1 MPNRINVHTSSAHR
15 IACMLSLRTAT
26 LTKANCS
33 GLSLYRALLK
43 QSSALHVG
51 GSNEHSPSKS
61 SDLLSSL
68 VQFRFHQDR
77 KLKSPTQ
84 IANGLKAGY
93 EALDLLDACNKSFPS
108 APAQLKSLLESTAA
122 QAEYTSAYRAA
133 LAAARSP
140 TSPQKLSKIAHLK
153 AIATKANSTRYP
165 WSKPVLERPLPLDE
179 IKGGKRRVPNLVSA
193 QGIPFLRYSKPQ
205 PISLSR
211 VIRQKQDWDQRK
223 WTQQESLKG
232 DMVIAQWEDEWDEIV
247 AGQMAEEH
255 GQGNGKVR
263 SPRDSDGREGAGGRE
278 ASWKHEMVVAEGELY
293 QQIKQSD
300 WKNAEMGRKMWEIVV
315 KERELAAQEKRE
327 AKIQRRIERKAAAA
341 ATAAAATAV

>member
-1 MPNRINVHTSSAHR
+1 LYEVI
-15 IACMLSLRTAT
+15 LRTAT

-43 QSSALHVG
+43 QSSALHVV

-61 SDLLSSL
+61 SGVLSSL

-93 EALDLLDACNKSFPS
+93 EVLDLLHACNKNFPS
-108 APAQLKSLLESTAA
+108 ALAQLKSLLESTAA

-140 TSPQKLSKIAHLK
+140 TSPQKLSKIAHLR

-179 IKGGKRRVPNLVSA
+179 IRGGKRRVPNLVSA

-211 VIRQKQDWDQRK
+211 IIRQKQNRDQKK
-223 WTQQESLKG
+223 WTQLEGLKG
-232 DMVIAQWEDEWDEIV
+232 DIVIAQWEDEWDEIV
-247 AGQMAEEH
+247 ARQMAEKH
-255 GQGNGKVR
+255 GRGKGKLR
-263 SPRDSDGREGAGGRE
+263 SPRDSDGGEEAGGCE

-293 QQIKQSD
+293 RQIKESD
-300 WKNAEMGRKMWEIVV
+300 RKNAEMGRKMWEIVV

-341 ATAAAATAV
+341 AAAAV

>member
-1 MPNRINVHTSSAHR
+1 VYEVIPRAAI
-15 IACMLSLRTAT
+15 
-26 LTKANCS
+26 LTNAYCA
-33 GLSLYRALLK
+33 GLSLYRALLR

-51 GSNEHSPSKS
+51 GSSEYSPSKS
-61 SDLLSSL
+61 SDVLSSL
-68 VQFRFHQDR
+68 VRFRFHQDR

-93 EALDLLDACNKSFPS
+93 EALDLLHACNKNSPS
-108 APAQLKSLLESTAA
+108 ALAQLKSLLESTAA

-140 TSPQKLSKIAHLK
+140 TSPQKLSKIAHLR

-211 VIRQKQDWDQRK
+211 VIRQKQDRDQKK
-223 WTQQESLKG
+223 WTRQESLKG
-232 DMVIAQWEDEWDEIV
+232 DIIIAQWEDEWDEIV
-247 AGQMAEEH
+247 AGLKAEEQAR
-255 GQGNGKVR
+255 GKGNVR
-263 SPRDSDGREGAGGRE
+263 PPLDSDGRKEAGGPE

-293 QQIKQSD
+293 QQIKRND

-341 ATAAAATAV
+341 AAAVAAVATG

>member
-1 MPNRINVHTSSAHR
+1 MYEVIP
-15 IACMLSLRTAT
+15 RTAT
-26 LTKANCS
+26 LAQADCS

-51 GSNEHSPSKS
+51 GTNEHSPSKS
-61 SDLLSSL
+61 SDVLSSL

-93 EALDLLDACNKSFPS
+93 EALDLLHACNKNSPS
-108 APAQLKSLLESTAA
+108 ALARLKSLLESTAA

-140 TSPQKLSKIAHLK
+140 TSPQKLAKIAHLR
-153 AIATKANSTRYP
+153 AITTKANSTRYP

-179 IKGGKRRVPNLVSA
+179 IRGGKRRVPNLVSA

-205 PISLSR
+205 PISLNR
-211 VIRQKQDWDQRK
+211 VIRQKQDRNQKK
-223 WTQQESLKG
+223 WSQQESLKG
-232 DMVIAQWEDEWDEIV
+232 DIVIAQWEDEWDEIV

-255 GQGNGKVR
+255 GRGKGKLR
-263 SPRDSDGREGAGGRE
+263 SPRDLSGREKVDDRE

-293 QQIKQSD
+293 RQIKESD

-341 ATAAAATAV
+341 AAAAVAAAAA

>member
-1 MPNRINVHTSSAHR
+1 VYEVIP
-15 IACMLSLRTAT
+15 RTVTVTNAYC
-26 LTKANCS
+26 A
-33 GLSLYRALLK
+33 GLSLYRALLR

-51 GSNEHSPSKS
+51 GSNEHSPSNS
-61 SDLLSSL
+61 SNVLSSL
-68 VQFRFHQDR
+68 VRFRFHQDR

-84 IANGLKAGY
+84 VANGLKAGH
-93 EALDLLDACNKSFPS
+93 EALDLLHACNKNLPS
-108 APAQLKSLLESTAA
+108 ALAQLKSLLESTAA

-140 TSPQKLSKIAHLK
+140 TSPQKLSKIAHLR

-211 VIRQKQDWDQRK
+211 VIRQKQDRDQKK

-232 DMVIAQWEDEWDEIV
+232 DIVIAQREDEWDEIV
-247 AGQMAEEH
+247 AGQEAEE
-255 GQGNGKVR
+255 QARGKGGVK
-263 SPRDSDGREGAGGRE
+263 SPLDTNGREEVGGPE

-293 QQIKQSD
+293 QQIKRSD

-341 ATAAAATAV
+341 AATTAAAAVATG